1 MKQILFFFKR
11 GEKVKKIA
19 WVTDSTA
26 SLDDKLLKHP
36 DLYTVPMSIH
46 LDNEQYLDKIDLTP
60 DELFQRLKTLKTPPK
75 TSQPSVGE
83 FKNLYEK
90 LQENYDYVI
99 SILVSSKLSGTV
111 SSSEQAAQ
119 LVDIP
124 VLTIDSKILTYPL
137 TVQIKKGM
145 EWFASGLHIEVIK
158 EKLERLRETYEAY
171 VLVGSLEQLHRSG
184 RMSGIQF
191 FLGSMLNIKPIIQVA
206 DGVLSIKEKARS
218 EKKAKEKIF
227 GYLQESYKKF
237 KISEVYLLYGLHDR
251 EALRWKEELEGIF
264 SSIRF
269 SCHPLGATIGVHA
282 GEDTIGISWYNGL
295 EEKRS

>member
-1 MKQILFFFKR
+1 M
-11 GEKVKKIA
+11 KKIA

-26 SLDDKLLKHP
+26 SLDEELAGHP
-36 DLYTVPMSIH
+36 DLYTVPMSIL
-46 LDNEQYLDKIDLTP
+46 LDDEQYLDKIDLTP
-60 DELFQRLKTLKTPPK
+60 EELFQKLKTLKTPPK

-83 FKNLYEK
+83 FKSLYDK
-90 LQENYDYVI
+90 LHDEYESVI

-111 SSSEQAAQ
+111 SSSEQASQ

-145 EWFASGLHIEVIK
+145 EWLAEGLSVNAIK
-158 EKLERLRETYEAY
+158 DRIERLRETYEAY
-171 VLVGSLEQLHRSG
+171 VLVGNLEQLHRSG
-184 RMSGIQF
+184 RMSGMRF

-206 DGVLSIKEKARS
+206 DGVLDIKDKARS
-218 EKKAKEKIF
+218 EKKAKEKIVS
-227 GYLQESYKKF
+227 YLQESYEKF
-237 KISEVYLLYGLHDR
+237 KIKEVYILYGLHIG
-251 EALRWKEELEGIF
+251 EAIKWKEELKIKF
-264 SSIRF
+264 PSLQF

-295 EEKRS
+295 EE

>member
-1 MKQILFFFKR
+1 M
-11 GEKVKKIA
+11 KKIA

-60 DELFQRLKTLKTPPK
+60 DELFQRLKTLKIPPK

-237 KISEVYLLYGLHDR
+237 KIREVYLLYGLHDR

>member
-1 MKQILFFFKR
+1 MKR
-11 GEKVKKIA
+11 IA

-26 SLDDKLLKHP
+26 SLDDELLNHP
-36 DLYTVPMSIH
+36 DLFTVPMSIH
-46 LDNEQYLDKIDLTP
+46 IDEEQFLDKIDLTP
-60 DELFQRLKTLKTPPK
+60 DELFQRLKTAKTPPK

-83 FKNLYEK
+83 FKSLYEK
-90 LQENYDYVI
+90 LQEDYDMII

-124 VLTIDSKILTYPL
+124 VWTIDSKILTYPL

-145 EWFASGLHIEVIK
+145 EWFSAGISIDRIK
-158 EKLERLRETYEAY
+158 CKLERLRETYEAY

-191 FLGSMLNIKPIIQVA
+191 FLGSMLNVKPIIQVS

-218 EKKAKEKIF
+218 VKKAKEKITN
-227 GYLQESYKKF
+227 YLQESYKKYRLR
-237 KISEVYLLYGLHDR
+237 EVYLLYGLHDG
-251 EALRWKEELEGIF
+251 EALKWKDELKSIF
-264 SSIRF
+264 PSIQF

-282 GEDTIGISWYNGL
+282 GEDTIGISWYNEL